1 MRCCS
6 SVLRPTLCILANWIF
21 FVTSGVSQKSELSCH
36 FGMMSGGLAVCLLP
50 LLVFPQSVVPQE
62 KALWQGEGTTA
73 DLQEVILGRCYNYIR
88 VVNPSVGEKN
98 CTAIWNAFR
107 DAFIYRDPCSVTDR
121 DYQTFIS
128 LSLHSIPPN
137 KALFW
142 EKNKQLVHSYSDT
155 GRRMMP
161 LGETLIGWLG
171 DDLTWCG
178 NSSGEGL
185 DSVSCPTTA
194 ECENNPVES
203 FWRIASSTYAN
214 LSSGVI
220 QVMLNGSVSDG
231 TFPENSFFANY
242 ELPYLRKDK
251 VSKVQIWIMDDIEG
265 PDVESCGTKSVA
277 VLQQILEQKGFEYT
291 CADNYRPVRIL
302 QCVDSPSHPAC
313 LCSSSASTPNLSP
326 HHLVILLFFT
336 FQWTAVD

>member
-231 TFPENSFFANY
+231 TFPENS
-242 ELPYLRKDK
+242 
-251 VSKVQIWIMDDIEG
+251 
-265 PDVESCGTKSVA
+265 ESCGTKSVA